1 MGAETQTESSAA
13 HVAAMREFNRF
24 YTARLGLLNR
34 RHLSG
39 EFSLT
44 EARILYEIGANP
56 QITATT
62 LRASLRLDAGYI
74 SRLLSLLARRKLV
87 RQAVS
92 AQDRR
97 ERRLTL
103 APLGE
108 KKVALLNEQS
118 AAQVGAIL
126 DAMNANDRDA
136 LVQSLATA
144 QSILTRERTPPVRIV
159 RVSKMDDDVL
169 RLIDE
174 YYETIKVTQR
184 DTPATI
190 KKIIQDGRS
199 GVWLAYLDNQA
210 VGCVVLKALPSMSS
224 AAECKRLYVQ
234 PRARG
239 HGLANGM
246 LDLLET
252 FAHDKGLTWIYL
264 DSFDALKAAVALYR
278 KRGYVPCGRYND
290 NPQAT
295 IFLRKQVS
303 KLRPDGV
310 AQASDEA

>member
-1 MGAETQTESSAA
+1 MDPETPTASSAA

-24 YTARLGLLNR
+24 YTARLGLLSR
-34 RHLSG
+34 RHLAG

-62 LRASLRLDAGYI
+62 LRAALRLDAGYI
-74 SRLLSLLARRKLV
+74 SRLLSSLAKRKLV
-87 RQAVS
+87 RQAVA

-103 APLGE
+103 TPLGE

-118 AAQVGAIL
+118 AVQIGSIL
-126 DAMNANDRDA
+126 DAMNAVDRDA

-144 QSILTRERTPPVRIV
+144 QSILTRERTSPVRIV

-169 RLIDE
+169 KLINE
-174 YYETIKVTQR
+174 YYEAIKVTRR

-190 KKIIQDGRS
+190 KKIIQDRKS
-199 GVWLAYLDNQA
+199 GVWLAYLDDQA

-252 FAHDKGLTWIYL
+252 FAHDNGLTWIYL
-264 DSFDALKAAVALYR
+264 DSFDALKAAVALYK

-295 IFLRKQVS
+295 IFLRKKVS
-303 KLRPDGV
+303 ELLPAAV
-310 AQASDEA
+310 AQAGDEV